1 MDDIGAFLLL
11 KAIFVQARDDYLES
25 KRGSRTEASA
35 RYFFLYS
42 PFVDGMG
49 LDGKALMKRLEQM
62 KRERR
67 MRNV

>member
-1 MDDIGAFLLL
+1 MDDAVAFLLL
-11 KAIFVQARDDYLES
+11 KAIFTQARDDYLKS

-42 PFVDGMG
+42 PFVEGMG
-49 LDGKALMKRLEQM
+49 IDGKALMKRLEQM

-67 MRNV
+67 IRK